1 MAPTN
6 EPRRLVP
13 EEPLPPYAFVPGR
26 SPHPVSDPAGHSFRV
41 APERPCA
48 LDPERWRDNKT
59 YLYGLDLFNA
69 GYYWE
74 AHEAWEALW
83 HAAGRKGATA
93 DFLKGLI
100 KLAAAGVKHLEGK
113 PPGVKSHARRSAALF
128 GTAGGEQP
136 AAGERCFGFPQAAL

>member
-1 MAPTN
+1 
-6 EPRRLVP
+6 
-13 EEPLPPYAFVPGR
+13 
-26 SPHPVSDPAGHSFRV
+26 
-41 APERPCA
+41 

-136 AAGERCFGFPQAAL
+136 AAGERCFGFPLAALIELADTICRRGWPDEPPLLLPAFDPRR